1 MVGGGTIT
9 IKPNPI
15 LNGWVTHKLEN
26 TNTKEVIPLLWRSLP
41 TVVKN
46 NTKDHPSL
54 GIDKRTRNP
63 EGIGPR
69 RPAEI
74 DYRTSTWP
82 EPETPALERTNNI
95 LLAPRPRGKEQGP
108 TGCCSID
115 NLYLTLWSHGL
126 QHARHPCPALYP
138 SLLKLT
144 SIESVMPS
152 NHLILCHPL
161 LLLPSI
167 FPQNQCLL
175 LWVGSLHQV
184 AKLLEFLLQHQSFQW
199 SFRIDFL

>member
-26 TNTKEVIPLLWRSLP
+26 TNIKEVIPLLWRNLP

-46 NTKDHPSL
+46 NTKDRPSL

-74 DYRTSTWP
+74 DYRTSTGP

-108 TGCCSID
+108 TGCSSID
-115 NLYLTLWSHGL
+115 NLHLTLRSHGL

-138 SLLKLT
+138 SLLKLM

-167 FPQNQCLL
+167 FPQHQCLL